1 MEQRRRFASFIA
13 TTNNLRPLTDPTGS
27 RRFICIYTDE
37 IDNSGVIP
45 YDQLYAQ
52 LYEELQQGHRYWFE
66 DEENARIIRQNLDF
80 QKVYDYGRMI
90 ELTYLPVE
98 ETPDDAGFIL
108 VKDIMKRLE
117 KAFPTFTVR
126 KNTDK
131 DLGVKLTDMGY
142 EYKRQNKGASYRMKE
157 R

>member
-1 MEQRRRFASFIA
+1 
-13 TTNNLRPLTDPTGS
+13 
-27 RRFICIYTDE
+27 
-37 IDNSGVIP
+37 
-45 YDQLYAQ
+45 
-52 LYEELQQGHRYWFE
+52 
-66 DEENARIIRQNLDF
+66 
-80 QKVYDYGRMI
+80 
-90 ELTYLPVE
+90 
-98 ETPDDAGFIL
+98 
-108 VKDIMKRLE
+108 MKRLE